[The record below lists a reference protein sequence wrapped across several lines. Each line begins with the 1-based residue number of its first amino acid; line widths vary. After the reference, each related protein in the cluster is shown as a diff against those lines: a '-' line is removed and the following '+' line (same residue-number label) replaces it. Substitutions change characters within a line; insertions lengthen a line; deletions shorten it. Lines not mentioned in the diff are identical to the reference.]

1 MRKYRHTC
9 ATVHMWR
16 TEDDFGSQFC
26 LPTTG
31 SEDGTQAVRLGGKGM
46 LLPAEPC
53 RQSKAVIV
61 LLLLISTFFSIDF
74 LLFSVL

>member
-1 MRKYRHTC
+1 
-9 ATVHMWR
+9 MWR

-31 SEDGTQAVRLGGKGM
+31 SEDGTQAVRLGGKGV

-53 RQSKAVIV
+53 HQGCYCFIV
-61 LLLLISTFFSIDF
+61 IDF
-74 LLFSVL
+74 YFCNFCLINREYGIGCKL